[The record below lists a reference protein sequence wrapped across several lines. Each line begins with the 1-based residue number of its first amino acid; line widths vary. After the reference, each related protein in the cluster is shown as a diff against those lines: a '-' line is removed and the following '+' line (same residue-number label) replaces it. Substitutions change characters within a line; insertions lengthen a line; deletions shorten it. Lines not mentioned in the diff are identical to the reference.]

1 MDVVQETDAGYNYH
15 VNSQFKH
22 YILQDYLSAWL
33 PIMSSFADSLTYVDC
48 FAGRGTCQ
56 FDGTPSDGSPL
67 VALRTINRF
76 LRDSPATIKRP
87 ASVSVVFVEL
97 NEKACEQLNGL
108 IDQFER
114 TEPLDSRVSCV
125 VLQGDAQSAILAVL
139 ARTSAFVPAFY
150 FIDPNYRLPDMDVVR
165 LLLARPMAEVFVN
178 FMYYQVI
185 RNMSNPK
192 CRDDAAALLGDD
204 SYQTHDFGADSGG
217 YCWEKVV
224 EFYFQQSRA
233 KYYIPFRVCFGQDEY
248 YKLHGVLKYVL
259 IHLSNHFK
267 AFDKMLTAM
276 YSNSESGNPLQV
288 SMDQPTL
295 FPTLADERLIELVK
309 VQYQKTGTKASFDV
323 LRKQNW
329 RLYASE
335 KMWRHCLQELKKQ
348 GIAVFHHV
356 SSKTDRG
363 VTGDD
368 QVEFPRG

>member
-1 MDVVQETDAGYNYH
+1 MDVVSETDENYNYH
-15 VNSQFKH
+15 VNSQLKH

-33 PIMSSFADSLTYVDC
+33 PIMSSFADSLMYVDC
-48 FAGRGTCQ
+48 FAGQGTCQ
-56 FDGTPSDGSPL
+56 FDGAPSDGSPL

-76 LRDSPATIKRP
+76 LHDSPATVRRP
-87 ASVSVVFVEL
+87 TSISVVLVEL
-97 NEKACEQLNGL
+97 NRKACAQLKNSV
-108 IDQFER
+108 DQLKR
-114 TEPLDSRVSCV
+114 TEPLDPRINCT
-125 VLQGDAQSAILAVL
+125 VLAGDAQSALLTVL
-139 ARTSAFVPAFY
+139 GQTPVSVPAFY
-150 FIDPNYRLPDMDVVR
+150 FIDPNYRLPDMAVIR

-192 CRDDAAALLGDD
+192 YHNDTALLLGDV
-204 SYQTHDFGADSGG
+204 SYQAHGFGAEAGG
-217 YCWEKVV
+217 YSWEKVV

-233 KYYIPFRVCFGQDEY
+233 TYYIPFRVRFGKDEY
-248 YKLHGVLKYVL
+248 YRLRDVLKYVL

-276 YSNSESGNPLQV
+276 YSNSESGSSLQV
-288 SMDQPTL
+288 SMNEPTL
-295 FPTLADERLIELVK
+295 FPTLELDHLIELVK
-309 VQYQKTGTKASFDV
+309 GQYQRTGTVVSFDV

-335 KMWRHCLQELKKQ
+335 KMWRDCLKELKRQ

-363 VTGDD
+363 ITGND
-368 QVEFPRG
+368 QVEFIRG